1 MSAVSEMTHQGLP
14 CAHGGPVCQGVLKA
28 RPDDF
33 YVAEQMHVT
42 PEGQGEHL
50 WLEIEKTGWNT
61 EDVAMLLAKQARVHR
76 LSVGYSGLKDKHAV
90 TRQWFSLHLP
100 GKDDPEFDWPEGLTV
115 LQAGRHRR
123 KLNRGTH
130 RANDFRLRV
139 TAFQGDREALE
150 TQLHTIMAEGVP
162 NYFGEQRFGRGAGNL
177 VRGTEWLLG
186 GEAPRKN
193 ALRGMWLSAVRS
205 NLFNQ
210 VLAERV
216 RRDCWNRVLAGDI
229 LQPEGSRGL
238 FMADDDCD
246 AVERVASGE
255 VHPTAP
261 LPGLPGMASSGP
273 CNKLEQQILAPHAP
287 VIEGLRQIK
296 VEEARRSTRLPVRD
310 LQWVWHTDPER
321 EGEDCLELAF
331 TLPTGAF
338 ATTVMAELISSP
350 AD

>member
-150 TQLHTIMAEGVP
+150 TQLHTIMAQGVP

-186 GEAPRKN
+186 GEAPRKK

>member
-1 MSAVSEMTHQGLP
+1 MVPT
-14 CAHGGPVCQGVLKA
+14 
-28 RPDDF
+28 
-33 YVAEQMHVT
+33 
-42 PEGQGEHL
+42 
-50 WLEIEKTGWNT
+50 
-61 EDVAMLLAKQARVHR
+61 
-76 LSVGYSGLKDKHAV
+76 
-90 TRQWFSLHLP
+90 
-100 GKDDPEFDWPEGLTV
+100 
-115 LQAGRHRR
+115 
-123 KLNRGTH
+123 
-130 RANDFRLRV
+130 
-139 TAFQGDREALE
+139 FQGDREALE

-186 GEAPRKN
+186 GEAPRKK

-261 LPGLPGMASSGP
+261 LPGLPGLASSGP